1 METLSTA
8 IPANSSPT
16 VSSTKSTKRRR
27 SVEERRR
34 MVEASLAPGVSI
46 TQVAARFGVRPNQLS
61 AWRKWYREGRLG
73 GSESATP
80 KLLPVRLVKG
90 GALRGGQG
98 RGEAAGGGI
107 EVELVRGRVQVSGSA
122 DLQALRLVLE
132 CLR

>member
-61 AWRKWYREGRLG
+61 AWRKRYREGRLG
-73 GSESATP
+73 GCDSATP